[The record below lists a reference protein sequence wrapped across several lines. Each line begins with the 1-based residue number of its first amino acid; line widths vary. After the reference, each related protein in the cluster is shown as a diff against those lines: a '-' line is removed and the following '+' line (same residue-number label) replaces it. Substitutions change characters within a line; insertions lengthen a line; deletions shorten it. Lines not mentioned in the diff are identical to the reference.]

1 MTGMPWFMSCGSI
14 YATLCQ
20 KWLLGLWKRNSALGH
35 DPLGTYCTNL
45 QVYYSIFGCREGIS
59 SQKKMSPWHLWRGT
73 LPAGQ
78 FGPEGRWRETRVD
91 YFPSFFRFTTKS
103 NLKIFGEKIVHWNFF
118 LPKYIKHNILH
129 GGNSAII
136 SFMPVDKVTACQ
148 SWSYCTLSNGHF
160 YSKGPPDIFSTRD
173 HQSSQ
178 LSHFNN
184 HLHLQLDLFR
194 TVLLKQCCNFVVTL
208 FNCFF

>member
-1 MTGMPWFMSCGSI
+1 MP
-14 YATLCQ
+14 
-20 KWLLGLWKRNSALGH
+20 
-35 DPLGTYCTNL
+35 
-45 QVYYSIFGCREGIS
+45 
-59 SQKKMSPWHLWRGT
+59 PWHLWRGT

-103 NLKIFGEKIVHWNFF
+103 NLKIFVEKIVHWNFF

-136 SFMPVDKVTACQ
+136 SFMPVDNVTACQ

-160 YSKGPPDIFSTRD
+160 YSKVTPDIFSTHLEYLYLVFICIEIEVVHIYTGTEVYLD
-173 HQSSQ
+173 ISVFIIIFICTTYVHMLCISSKVN
-178 LSHFNN
+178 LCH
-184 HLHLQLDLFR
+184 
-194 TVLLKQCCNFVVTL
+194 LLKFYSITEYSRSGRR
-208 FNCFF
+208 